1 MLNISYGNQTQSRE
15 QILSFVL
22 EQKTINPNY
31 RVIDVGG
38 SAFGWTGDVADVIV
52 DLNSSRPQDFKI
64 NISNDWEWQPILDY
78 VAQHG
83 KFDYA
88 ICTHTLEDIVHPTT
102 ALRNLSRVAKAGI
115 ITMPTINAELSRI
128 ENKQW
133 LGYIHHRYMFD
144 YEGDTIVY
152 ASKLSFIESLLP
164 DGFNESE
171 MYREIRFQWKD
182 NIIFRPFM
190 DDYLGPDAT
199 TVINNYRDFVFK
211 AIEKSQKTID
221 TSL

>member
-1 MLNISYGNQTQSRE
+1 
-15 QILSFVL
+15 
-22 EQKTINPNY
+22 
-31 RVIDVGG
+31 
-38 SAFGWTGDVADVIV
+38 
-52 DLNSSRPQDFKI
+52 
-64 NISNDWEWQPILDY
+64 
-78 VAQHG
+78 
-83 KFDYA
+83 
-88 ICTHTLEDIVHPTT
+88 
-102 ALRNLSRVAKAGI
+102 
-115 ITMPTINAELSRI
+115 
-128 ENKQW
+128 
-133 LGYIHHRYMFD
+133 MFD
-144 YEGDTIVY
+144 YEGDAIVY

-164 DGFNESE
+164 DGFNESD